1 MRRSLSGVR
10 VRVDRLAAQLGSGAG
25 CPVCQEDEAQVRFLH
40 RMGDDPPF
48 GPSDGLA
55 PPQTCTACGRTYAR
69 RHLVIRHEQLSAD
82 ARHKDEERR
91 C

>member
-1 MRRSLSGVR
+1 MRGTLRGVR
-10 VRVDRLAAQLGSGAG
+10 GRVDRLVGQFGSGAG

-55 PPQTCTACGRTYAR
+55 PPQTCSDCGRSYAC
-69 RHLVIRHEQLSAD
+69 RHLVIRHELPEAD
-82 ARHKDEERR
+82 PRHKDEERR